1 MATHFALC
9 DRPESGGYNR
19 GPVMRYL
26 VGFLRVCGLVL
37 IAFIACIDF
46 GGGDDDGQACGLGEN
61 KCKDVVCDDDGNECT
76 RDCNPATGRCDYSP
90 VYDGRECDFDGLP
103 GVCIFGVCEEDSCA
117 GVVCDDGDECTQ
129 DVCDFR
135 TGQCDYTVMYDGADC
150 DFDGLAGVC
159 TSGVCNQK
167 YLCEGVDCDDGDE
180 CTQDVCID
188 ATGTCDYAPAAD
200 GTACNGGLGLCADG
214 VCDMLC
220 VANFC
225 RCSEAGI
232 RAAIQAGGNQPYTFD
247 CDGPKTVV
255 TNSTI
260 EIYNDVILNGEG
272 NLTVDASDDHRVFA
286 VGELV
291 TVELRGFTVS
301 GGKVVGEFGGGI
313 ANGGDLTL
321 VNSTVRE
328 NAAESQPEPCGG
340 DPCAAGRAGG
350 IWNGGEGT
358 LTLVST
364 TVSGNTA
371 DSGGGIFQSGATL
384 MLTNSTASGNTASEG
399 GGIYNDGSGP
409 ATLTNSTVSGNSA
422 GSGSAIL
429 LSAVGPFASI
439 ITTATLIDGA
449 CTQQGEV
456 TWTSGGY
463 NIESPGNTC
472 GFDQTGD
479 QASVTTEQLN
489 LGPLADNG
497 GPTMTHALQTV
508 PVVSAAIDQIPADA
522 CVDADDEPLTTDQR
536 GEPRPAGAESKCDV
550 GSFEVQP
557 ADFI

>member
-272 NLTVDASDDHRVFA
+272 NLTVDASYYHRVFA

-313 ANGGDLTL
+313 ANGGDLTP
-321 VNSTVRE
+321 RE
-328 NAAESQPEPCGG
+328 QHRPGERGRVTARTLRRRSLRGWPRRGHLERWRG
-340 DPCAAGRAGG
+340 DPHS
-350 IWNGGEGT
+350 GEHHR
-358 LTLVST
+358 
-364 TVSGNTA
+364 
-371 DSGGGIFQSGATL
+371 F
-384 MLTNSTASGNTASEG
+384 
-399 GGIYNDGSGP
+399 
-409 ATLTNSTVSGNSA
+409 
-422 GSGSAIL
+422 
-429 LSAVGPFASI
+429 
-439 ITTATLIDGA
+439 
-449 CTQQGEV
+449 GEHRRFRRRHFPE
-456 TWTSGGY
+456 W
-463 NIESPGNTC
+463 
-472 GFDQTGD
+472 GD
-479 QASVTTEQLN
+479 
-489 LGPLADNG
+489 
-497 GPTMTHALQTV
+497 
-508 PVVSAAIDQIPADA
+508 ADA
-522 CVDADDEPLTTDQR
+522 NEQHCVRKHRKRRWRYLQ
-536 GEPRPAGAESKCDV
+536 
-550 GSFEVQP
+550 
-557 ADFI
+557 

>member
-135 TGQCDYTVMYDGADC
+135 TGQCDYT
-150 DFDGLAGVC
+150 
-159 TSGVCNQK
+159 
-167 YLCEGVDCDDGDE
+167 
-180 CTQDVCID
+180 
-188 ATGTCDYAPAAD
+188 PAAD

-220 VANFC
+220 VANVC

-232 RAAIQAGGNQPYTFD
+232 RAAIQGGGNQPYTFD

-286 VGELV
+286 VGEQV
-291 TVELRGFTVS
+291 TVELRGFTVT

-384 MLTNSTASGNTASEG
+384 MLTNSTVSGNTASEG

-409 ATLTNSTVSGNSA
+409 ATLTNSTVSENSA

-479 QASVTTEQLN
+479 QSGVSAVLLDLQ
-489 LGPLADNG
+489 PLANNG
-497 GPTMTHALQTV
+497 GPTQTHAITTD
-508 PVVSAAIDQIPADA
+508 SAAFNAGT
-522 CVDADDEPLTTDQR
+522 CEVDEDQR
-536 GEPRPAGAESKCDV
+536 GVTRPQGPACDV
-550 GSFEVQP
+550 GAFELEVAP
-557 ADFI
+557 